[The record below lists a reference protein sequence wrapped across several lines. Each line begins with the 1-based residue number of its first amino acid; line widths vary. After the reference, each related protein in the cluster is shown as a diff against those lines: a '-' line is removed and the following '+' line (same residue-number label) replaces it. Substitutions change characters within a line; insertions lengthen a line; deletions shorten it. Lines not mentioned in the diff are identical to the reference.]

1 MIADTS
7 KSISFCRVD
16 RTLSGGSTPA
26 QAIPTML
33 GVLGSSIPSLPILPK
48 GSNTVDTLG
57 MVDARQA
64 AWALVCKGTVSKG
77 FCRQV
82 ILESEMGER
91 EGRRGREKRRAPPT

>member
-1 MIADTS
+1 
-7 KSISFCRVD
+7 
-16 RTLSGGSTPA
+16 
-26 QAIPTML
+26 
-33 GVLGSSIPSLPILPK
+33 
-48 GSNTVDTLG
+48 